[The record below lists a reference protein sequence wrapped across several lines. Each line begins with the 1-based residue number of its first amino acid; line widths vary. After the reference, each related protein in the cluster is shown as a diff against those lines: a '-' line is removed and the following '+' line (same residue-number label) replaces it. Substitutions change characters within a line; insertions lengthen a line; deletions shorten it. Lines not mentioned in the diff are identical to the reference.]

1 MKGVI
6 RMEWRC
12 RDFFSFFFLES
23 SGLGILCTQRK
34 GKKKKR
40 QSDRGLGA
48 RERDGRQAEVW
59 GSRDERGG
67 MWWLRVYGHAGTTV
81 ALCVSGS
88 CFDLI
93 NRRKPESHAIFTSI

>member
-12 RDFFSFFFLES
+12 IDFFFFFFLES
-23 SGLGILCTQRK
+23 SGSGILCTQRK
-34 GKKKKR
+34 GKKKAER
-40 QSDRGLGA
+40 QGLGV